1 MKKRIIIFNI
11 SFWLALLTILLIP
24 GKIPTEGAS
33 RTEYGFPFRFLRQY
47 HTNPVNEWFIQGVN
61 IQLLYYFLDVFII
74 YGLIHAGLN
83 LWNRWK
89 PINKDSELIIDL
101 NSRISRGYISELR
114 KSIGTRPII
123 LTGVTVIVL
132 NHKNE
137 ILLQRRSEDWG
148 TIGGALE
155 LAETFEEAAHRE
167 LYEETG
173 LRANNLKMI
182 TLLSGKDMYYQYPH
196 GDEVYNAI
204 VVYETKDTMGIPE
217 ILDDEG
223 LELKYFS
230 LEQRIEGINRM
241 TEIILRKS
249 GYISWV

>member
-1 MKKRIIIFNI
+1 MMKKRIIIFNI
-11 SFWLALLTILLIP
+11 SFWLALLTIILTP
-24 GKIPTEGAS
+24 GKVPTEGAS
-33 RTEYGFPFRFLRQY
+33 RIEYGFPFRFFIQY
-47 HTNPVNEWFIQGVN
+47 QSTEWFIQGVG
-61 IQLLYYFLDVFII
+61 IQLLYYFLDVFIV
-74 YGLIHAGLN
+74 YGLINAGLN
-83 LWNRWK
+83 LWNRLK
-89 PINKDSELIIDL
+89 PIKEESASTIDL
-101 NSRISRGYISELR
+101 NGGISKGYISELR

-132 NHKNE
+132 NNKNE
-137 ILLQRRSEDWG
+137 ILLQRRSDSGDWG

-167 LYEETG
+167 LYEEAG
-173 LRANNLKMI
+173 LRTNNLQYI

-196 GDEVYNAI
+196 GDEVYNAL

-217 ILDDEG
+217 IQDDEG

-230 LEQRIEGINRM
+230 LEQRIEGINKM
-241 TEIILRKS
+241 AEVILRKS